1 MTQLLRLHFRFSSK
15 AILILLFIIIG
26 VAIIYSSKIIDL
38 NLVTFLFIAI
48 MYLPTICLAHLLDGK
63 FSILLRTFP
72 ISFKQF
78 VQSAFIYMIM
88 LFSIFLVPIIFWLLY
103 QLLRENVDTF
113 TLCYILWVVA
123 FAVVTTGGILK
134 AYFKE
139 PTNSKAFS
147 GADLFFCITL
157 TAIPHTLLC
166 FFFSLINFVFVGA
179 LITPAVC
186 LFIFYRQYKSS
197 VELYKKAEF
206 L

>member
-15 AILILLFIIIG
+15 AILFFLLFIIGI
-26 VAIIYSSKIIDL
+26 AIIYSSEIIHL

-48 MYLPTICLAHLLDGK
+48 MYLPTICLAHLLNGK

-78 VQSAFIYMIM
+78 VQSAYIYMIM

-103 QLLRENVDTF
+103 QLLRENIDSF
-113 TLCYILWVVA
+113 TLCYILWIVA
-123 FAVVTTGGILK
+123 FTVVTTGGILK

-147 GADLFFCITL
+147 GPDVFFCITL
-157 TAIPHTLLC
+157 TEIPHTLLC
-166 FFFSLINFVFVGA
+166 IFFSFSSFIFVGA

-186 LFIFYRQYKSS
+186 LFIFYRQYKAS